1 MPDPT
6 GGNNRILLKS
16 EEKVV
21 MYDLTARKTVDELSI
36 AGGVRYVVWSQN
48 GAYVAFMSKHNVLLA
63 GKNLEYYHSF
73 HENIRVKSGAWDE
86 NGVFIYST
94 LSHVKYCLPN
104 GDNGI
109 IHSLAN
115 PLYIVRVHRQILYC
129 MDREHKVH
137 KQRLNCSEY
146 LFKLALHKRNFND
159 VKLWISN
166 GRLCGNAVIGY
177 LKQKGFP
184 EASGGPSA
192 IVGHHGNHGT
202 SKISP
207 TKQQKTTAKDHSQH
221 RPVKNRVKSNKH
233 Q

>member
-1 MPDPT
+1 MFNVASGVGAFSQIQPPT

-94 LSHVKYCLPN
+94 WIGSTRFTNSASIARSICSSWLST
-104 GDNGI
+104 
-109 IHSLAN
+109 
-115 PLYIVRVHRQILYC
+115 R
-129 MDREHKVH
+129 
-137 KQRLNCSEY
+137 
-146 LFKLALHKRNFND
+146 
-159 VKLWISN
+159 
-166 GRLCGNAVIGY
+166 
-177 LKQKGFP
+177 
-184 EASGGPSA
+184 
-192 IVGHHGNHGT
+192 GT
-202 SKISP
+202 S
-207 TKQQKTTAKDHSQH
+207 TM
-221 RPVKNRVKSNKH
+221 
-233 Q
+233 

>member
-1 MPDPT
+1 MMKDSWKIHCWCFWIEPVSPFDAPEYWSCQIFLW

-86 NGVFIYST
+86 HGVFIYST

-104 GDNGI
+104 GDSGI

-115 PLYIVRVHRQILYC
+115 PLYIVRVHKQIVYC

-159 VKLWISN
+159 VKLWITN

-184 EASGGPSA
+184 EAG
-192 IVGHHGNHGT
+192 
-202 SKISP
+202 
-207 TKQQKTTAKDHSQH
+207 
-221 RPVKNRVKSNKH
+221 
-233 Q
+233 